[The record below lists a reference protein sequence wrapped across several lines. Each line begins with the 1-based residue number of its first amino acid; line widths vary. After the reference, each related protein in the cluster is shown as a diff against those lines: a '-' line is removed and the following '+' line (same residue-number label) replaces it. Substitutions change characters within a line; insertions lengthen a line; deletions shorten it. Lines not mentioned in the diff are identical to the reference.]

1 MRVNWLGVDL
11 EIASSKEEAL
21 SRVEEGL
28 SDRSQLFIVTLN
40 AEMTVIAR
48 ENEKLLKAISGA
60 NLIVP
65 DSISIS
71 KAISKVTE
79 REVEKIP
86 GIELAEEILKRYGGR
101 GVYLLGGKP
110 EVVERLPKILAERF
124 GASVAGFHHGYF
136 QEEEEREILRDI
148 RDSRAEIL
156 LVGMGS
162 PKQEIW
168 LWKNLPNL
176 PNVRI
181 GIGIGGSFDV
191 WSGEVR
197 RAPKLLRTLNLE
209 WMYRMITQPS
219 RLKRL
224 PRLINFALNYKRYIR
239 NSERPQERGQG
250 EEGKP

>member
-1 MRVNWLGVDL
+1 MRVNWLGVVL

-28 SDRSQLFIVTLN
+28 SDRSQLFVVTLN
-40 AEMTVIAR
+40 AEMTVIAS
-48 ENEKLLKAISGA
+48 EDEELLRAISSA

-71 KAISKVTE
+71 KAISEVAE

-86 GIELAEEILKRYGGR
+86 GIELAEEILRRYGDR

-110 EVVERLPKILAERF
+110 EVVERLPKTLSERF
-124 GASVAGFHHGYF
+124 GASVSGFHHGYF
-136 QEEEEREILRDI
+136 QEEEEREILEDI
-148 RDSRAEIL
+148 RDSGAEIL

-239 NSERPQERGQG
+239 NSERA
-250 EEGKP
+250 